1 MPREVLYER
10 INRRVD
16 SMFEAGLEAEVRGL
30 LAAGVSFDDPGMQ
43 GIGYR
48 EFRAYMAGACTIDKV
63 REEIKKHSR
72 QYAKRQYTWLN
83 HQMPVH
89 WFQVL
94 DEKEQQR
101 MLEEIAEWKEENS
114 NG

>member
-1 MPREVLYER
+1 MPET
-10 INRRVD
+10 
-16 SMFEAGLEAEVRGL
+16 SMKHQH
-30 LAAGVSFDDPGMQ
+30 P
-43 GIGYR
+43 
-48 EFRAYMAGACTIDKV
+48 
-63 REEIKKHSR
+63 EEIKKHSR